1 MASRKSL
8 SALAASLMADFS
20 SSIAKAEA
28 CAPSC
33 CPPAPSAIANTP
45 DVLLNGTRAAASSFA
60 VSLSDAREE

>member
-20 SSIAKAEA
+20 SSIV
-28 CAPSC
+28 
-33 CPPAPSAIANTP
+33 NTP
-45 DVLLNGTRAAASSFA
+45 DVLLNGTRAAALSFT